1 MQMGEYFSNE
11 VADWT
16 ACLREAMDTGGW
28 SSGWQT
34 PAGEPEV
41 EDGLLLVHVHRC
53 GLGCPPTAD
62 R

>member
-1 MQMGEYFSNE
+1 MQMGEYFPNE

-16 ACLREAMDTGGW
+16 ACLRGAMDAGGW

-41 EDGLLLVHVHRC
+41 EDGLLLVHVHRW
-53 GLGCPPTAD
+53 GPG
-62 R
+62 